1 MKTPEE
7 LAEEFVNQEDTGS
20 DTFAHG
26 LRNGF
31 LAGYQAGK
39 EAMLDAQSRMDGAI
53 DRMFQRATGNSPE
66 KPEGFNSSNNSNGW
80 ISVKDRLP
88 EDGAY
93 LVCYKGH
100 IVSLAELVTRPN
112 SSKFWNIVDPYRIS
126 CVDVL
131 SRFDNPTYWMPLPTA
146 PEEEKWFL

>member
-31 LAGYQAGK
+31 LAGY
-39 EAMLDAQSRMDGAI
+39 
-53 DRMFQRATGNSPE
+53 RAASE
-66 KPEGFNSSNNSNGW
+66 LNSSNNSNGW

-88 EDGAY
+88 EAD
-93 LVCYKGH
+93 
-100 IVSLAELVTRPN
+100 ELVICFGRAFCQNGPSVEQGRYN
-112 SSKFWNIVDPYRIS
+112 KWGQWQNCEWDGCGGYEY
-126 CVDVL
+126 
-131 SRFDNPTYWMPLPTA
+131 FDEVTHWMPLPKP
-146 PEEEKWFL
+146 PEKES